1 MVHRAIFGSFER
13 FLGIL
18 TEHFAGAFP
27 LWLAPVQV
35 KIMSIADAHNDY
47 ANKIQQALEEQ
58 GIRTELDIRNEKIG
72 YKIREAQLQKVP
84 YMLII
89 GDKEVAEN
97 KVGVRE
103 RKAGDL
109 GQMELNEFIKKISK
123 EIEDKVL

>member
-18 TEHFAGAFP
+18 TEHFAGVFP

-35 KIMSIADAHNDY
+35 KLMSIVEKHNEY
-47 ANKIQQALEEQ
+47 ANKVRDMLEEQ
-58 GIRTELDIRNEKIG
+58 GIRVELDDRNEKIG

-84 YMLII
+84 YMLIL
-89 GDKEVAEN
+89 GDKEVEEN

-109 GQMELNEFIKKISK
+109 GQMSIDDFMSRIKDEIESKKI
-123 EIEDKVL
+123 

>member
-35 KIMSIADAHNDY
+35 KVMSIAEKHNEY
-47 ANKIQQALEEQ
+47 ANKVKETLEEMD
-58 GIRTELDIRNEKIG
+58 IRVELDERNEKIG

-84 YMLII
+84 YMLIL
-89 GDKEVAEN
+89 GDKEVEEN

-109 GQMELNEFIKKISK
+109 GQMDLTEFIEKVKK
-123 EIEDKVL
+123 EIQDKSL